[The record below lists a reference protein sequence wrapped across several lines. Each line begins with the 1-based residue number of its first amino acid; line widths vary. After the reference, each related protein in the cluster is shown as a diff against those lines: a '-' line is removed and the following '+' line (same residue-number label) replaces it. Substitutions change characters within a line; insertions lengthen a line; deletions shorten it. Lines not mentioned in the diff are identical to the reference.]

1 MKHLINK
8 KTGVVFTWTEALAEH
23 KDMVLYDFKKKKP
36 VSQVPVREVEQAAET
51 NSVEIEDEKE
61 RAAGLV
67 KEWFDKDVSK
77 VTKEDLA
84 QYAMDKFGV
93 EIEAG
98 TKLSM
103 VLGIEKQAI
112 EEGI

>member
-36 VSQVPVREVEQAAET
+36 VSEIPVEKQIDLVDKEA
-51 NSVEIEDEKE
+51 EKE

-67 KEWFDKDVSK
+67 KEWFGRDVSK

-84 QYAMDKFGV
+84 IYAMDRFQAEIPFDTKLGMV
-93 EIEAG
+93 LEIE
-98 TKLSM
+98 KL
-103 VLGIEKQAI
+103 LE
-112 EEGI
+112 

>member
-36 VSQVPVREVEQAAET
+36 VSEIPLVKETQAGKEA
-51 NSVEIEDEKE
+51 EKE

-67 KEWFDKDVSK
+67 KEWFGKDVSK

-84 QYAMDKFGV
+84 LYAMDQFQV
-93 EIEAG
+93 EIPDNS
-98 TKLSM
+98 KLGM
-103 VLGIEKQAI
+103 VLEIEKLL
-112 EEGI
+112 E

>member
-8 KTGVVFTWTEALAEH
+8 KTGVVFTWTKALAEH

-36 VSQVPVREVEQAAET
+36 VSKVPVREVKQAAEADLLA
-51 NSVEIEDEKE
+51 EKEAEKE

-67 KEWFDKDVSK
+67 KEWFGKDVSK

-84 QYAMDKFGV
+84 QYAMNTFQAEILADTKLGMV
-93 EIEAG
+93 LEIE
-98 TKLSM
+98 KLM
-103 VLGIEKQAI
+103 E
-112 EEGI
+112 